1 VQADRQTVA
10 VSDWF
15 WEGNV
20 QRAVVGHLV
29 DEGWMI
35 ESETDT
41 ASRPRHRHRR
51 P

>member
-1 VQADRQTVA
+1 VVLG
-10 VSDWF
+10 
-15 WEGNV
+15 GNV
-20 QRAVVGHLV
+20 QRAIIAHLV

-41 ASRPRHRHRR
+41 ASRARHRHRR